1 MNNLATSFR
10 LRYAS
15 YSWLIA
21 VSVTAL
27 ILSVFECVEISS
39 PNPFY
44 WILYSC
50 YMLTILVLPA
60 WPRQGSWL
68 MLAISYLLPL
78 FEGPRYPAILL
89 GEIIALSVLAYYAK
103 VWESILAL
111 LSAFLAQSLV
121 ADFLHPVDVF
131 SWFVFVALCG
141 SGLLLGYVFREKSRR
156 EEVEKRQAQEELAI
170 ARLQLVEARNKLAL
184 RIHDSLTNN
193 LSDISLIAHE
203 HAEGSPTE
211 NPGSDVSDWRTVS
224 ERTKDSFKQIHTI
237 IDLLSQDLR
246 TKRNLQTGQSPQTRQ
261 SPQTGQ
267 GPWEAEISSL
277 VTRLREHHG
286 QRGQRGHISLE
297 IADGLDLP
305 QKISPEAQE
314 ETLSL
319 LTEIFANIQR
329 HAPSGDDSYDLFV
342 QIGPERILIRQ
353 TNDLPNPSTRPL
365 PEAERSGRGL
375 GMHQAIVEKLGGTM
389 RTRLQDGHWLIYVSL
404 PVS

>member
-10 LRYAS
+10 LHYAS
-15 YSWLIA
+15 HSWLIA

-156 EEVEKRQAQEELAI
+156 EEAEKRQAQEELAI
-170 ARLQLVEARNKLAL
+170 ARLQLVEARHKLAL

-203 HAEGSPTE
+203 HTEDSLTE
-211 NPGSDVSDWRTVS
+211 NPDSDVSDWRTVS
-224 ERTKDSFKQIHTI
+224 ERTEDSFKQIHTI
-237 IDLLSQDLR
+237 IDLLSQD
-246 TKRNLQTGQSPQTRQ
+246 PQTRQ
-261 SPQTGQ
+261 NPQTGQ
-267 GPWEAEISSL
+267 GLWEAEISSL
-277 VTRLREHHG
+277 VTRLREHHD
-286 QRGQRGHISLE
+286 QRGQRGHVSLE
-297 IADGLDLP
+297 IADGLDLQ
-305 QKISPEAQE
+305 QKISPEVQE

-319 LTEIFANIQR
+319 LTEIFANLQR

-353 TNDLPNPSTRPL
+353 TNDLSNPGTHPL
-365 PEAERSGRGL
+365 SEAERSGRGL
-375 GMHQAIVEKLGGTM
+375 AMHQAIVEKLGGTM

>member
-10 LRYAS
+10 LHYAS
-15 YSWLIA
+15 HSWLIA

-170 ARLQLVEARNKLAL
+170 VRLQLVEARNKLAL

-203 HAEGSPTE
+203 HTEDSLTE
-211 NPGSDVSDWRTVS
+211 NPDSDVSDWRTVS
-224 ERTKDSFKQIHTI
+224 ERTEDSFKQIHTI
-237 IDLLSQDLR
+237 IDLLSQD
-246 TKRNLQTGQSPQTRQ
+246 PQTRQ
-261 SPQTGQ
+261 NPQTGQ
-267 GPWEAEISSL
+267 GLWEAEISSL
-277 VTRLREHHG
+277 VTRLREHHN
-286 QRGQRGHISLE
+286 QRGQRGHVSLE
-297 IADGLDLP
+297 IADGLDLQ
-305 QKISPEAQE
+305 QKISPEVQE

-319 LTEIFANIQR
+319 LTEIFANLQR

-353 TNDLPNPSTRPL
+353 TNDLSNPGTHPL
-365 PEAERSGRGL
+365 SEAERSGRGL
-375 GMHQAIVEKLGGTM
+375 AMHQAIVEKLGGTM

>member
-10 LRYAS
+10 LHYAS
-15 YSWLIA
+15 HSWLIA

-156 EEVEKRQAQEELAI
+156 EEAEKRQAQEELAI

-203 HAEGSPTE
+203 HTEDSLTE
-211 NPGSDVSDWRTVS
+211 NPDSDVSDWRTVS
-224 ERTKDSFKQIHTI
+224 ERTEDSFKQIHTI
-237 IDLLSQDLR
+237 IDLLSQD
-246 TKRNLQTGQSPQTRQ
+246 PQTRQ
-261 SPQTGQ
+261 NPQTGQ
-267 GPWEAEISSL
+267 GLWEAEISSL
-277 VTRLREHHG
+277 VTRLREHHD
-286 QRGQRGHISLE
+286 QRGQRGHVSLE
-297 IADGLDLP
+297 IADGLDLQ
-305 QKISPEAQE
+305 QKISPEVQE

-319 LTEIFANIQR
+319 LTEIFANLQR

-353 TNDLPNPSTRPL
+353 TNDLPNPGTRPL

-375 GMHQAIVEKLGGTM
+375 AMHQAIVEKLGGTM
-389 RTRLQDGHWLIYVSL
+389 RTRLQDGQWLIYVSL
-404 PVS
+404 PVA

>member
-10 LRYAS
+10 LHYAS
-15 YSWLIA
+15 HSWLIA

-156 EEVEKRQAQEELAI
+156 EEAEKRQAQEELAI

-203 HAEGSPTE
+203 HTEDSLTE
-211 NPGSDVSDWRTVS
+211 NPDSDVSDWRTVS
-224 ERTKDSFKQIHTI
+224 ERTEDSFKQIHTI
-237 IDLLSQDLR
+237 IDLLSQD
-246 TKRNLQTGQSPQTRQ
+246 PQTRQ
-261 SPQTGQ
+261 NPQTGQ
-267 GPWEAEISSL
+267 GLWEAEISSL
-277 VTRLREHHG
+277 VTRLREHHD
-286 QRGQRGHISLE
+286 QRGQRGHVSLE

-305 QKISPEAQE
+305 QKISPEVQE

-319 LTEIFANIQR
+319 LTEIFANLQR

-353 TNDLPNPSTRPL
+353 TNDLSNPGTRPL

>member
-10 LRYAS
+10 LHYAS
-15 YSWLIA
+15 HSWLIA

-78 FEGPRYPAILL
+78 FAGPRYPAILL

-156 EEVEKRQAQEELAI
+156 EEAEKRQAQEELAI

-203 HAEGSPTE
+203 HTEDSLTE
-211 NPGSDVSDWRTVS
+211 NPDSDVSDWRTVS
-224 ERTKDSFKQIHTI
+224 ERTEDSFKQIHTI
-237 IDLLSQDLR
+237 IDLLSQD
-246 TKRNLQTGQSPQTRQ
+246 PQTRQ
-261 SPQTGQ
+261 NPQTGQ
-267 GPWEAEISSL
+267 GLWEAEISSL
-277 VTRLREHHG
+277 VTRLREHHD
-286 QRGQRGHISLE
+286 QRGQRGHVSLE
-297 IADGLDLP
+297 IADGLDLQ
-305 QKISPEAQE
+305 QKISPEVQE

-319 LTEIFANIQR
+319 LTEIFANLQR

-353 TNDLPNPSTRPL
+353 TNDLSNPGTRPL

>member
-10 LRYAS
+10 LHYAS
-15 YSWLIA
+15 HSWLIA

-156 EEVEKRQAQEELAI
+156 EEAEKRQAQEELAI

-203 HAEGSPTE
+203 HTEDSLTE
-211 NPGSDVSDWRTVS
+211 NPDSDVSDWRTVS
-224 ERTKDSFKQIHTI
+224 ERTEDSFKQIHTI
-237 IDLLSQDLR
+237 IDLLSQD
-246 TKRNLQTGQSPQTRQ
+246 PQTRQ
-261 SPQTGQ
+261 NPQTGQ
-267 GPWEAEISSL
+267 GLWEAEISSL
-277 VTRLREHHG
+277 VTRLREHHD
-286 QRGQRGHISLE
+286 QRGQRGHVSLE
-297 IADGLDLP
+297 IADGLDLQ
-305 QKISPEAQE
+305 QKISPEVQE

-319 LTEIFANIQR
+319 LTEIFANLQR

-353 TNDLPNPSTRPL
+353 TNDLPNPGTRPL

-375 GMHQAIVEKLGGTM
+375 AMHQAIIEKLGGTM
-389 RTRLQDGHWLIYVSL
+389 RTRLQDGQWLIYVSL
-404 PVS
+404 PVA

>member
-10 LRYAS
+10 LHYAS
-15 YSWLIA
+15 HSWLIA

-44 WILYSC
+44 WILDSC

-156 EEVEKRQAQEELAI
+156 EEAEKRQAQEELAI

-203 HAEGSPTE
+203 HTEDSLTE
-211 NPGSDVSDWRTVS
+211 NPDSDVSDWRTVS
-224 ERTKDSFKQIHTI
+224 ERTEDSFKQIHTI
-237 IDLLSQDLR
+237 IDLLSQD
-246 TKRNLQTGQSPQTRQ
+246 PQTRQ
-261 SPQTGQ
+261 NPQTGQ
-267 GPWEAEISSL
+267 GLWEAEISSL
-277 VTRLREHHG
+277 VTRLREHHD
-286 QRGQRGHISLE
+286 QRGQRGHVSLK
-297 IADGLDLP
+297 IADGLDLQ
-305 QKISPEAQE
+305 QKISPEVQE

-319 LTEIFANIQR
+319 LTEIFANLQR

-353 TNDLPNPSTRPL
+353 TNDLSNPGTRPL

>member
-1 MNNLATSFR
+1 MNNLVTSFR

-15 YSWLIA
+15 HSWLIA

-44 WILYSC
+44 WILDSC

-156 EEVEKRQAQEELAI
+156 EEAEKRQAQEELAI

-203 HAEGSPTE
+203 HTEDSLTE
-211 NPGSDVSDWRTVS
+211 NPDSDVSDWRTVS
-224 ERTKDSFKQIHTI
+224 ERTEDSFKQIHTI
-237 IDLLSQDLR
+237 IDLLSQD
-246 TKRNLQTGQSPQTRQ
+246 PQTRQ
-261 SPQTGQ
+261 NPQTGQ
-267 GPWEAEISSL
+267 GLWEAEISSL
-277 VTRLREHHG
+277 VTRLREHHD
-286 QRGQRGHISLE
+286 QRGQRGHVSLE
-297 IADGLDLP
+297 IADGLDLQ
-305 QKISPEAQE
+305 QKISPEVQE

-319 LTEIFANIQR
+319 LTEIFANLQR

-353 TNDLPNPSTRPL
+353 TNDLSNPGTHPL
-365 PEAERSGRGL
+365 SEAERSGRGL
-375 GMHQAIVEKLGGTM
+375 AMHQAIVEKLGGTM

>member
-10 LRYAS
+10 LHYAS
-15 YSWLIA
+15 HSWLIA

-111 LSAFLAQSLV
+111 LSAFLAQPLV

-156 EEVEKRQAQEELAI
+156 EEAEKRQAQEELAI

-203 HAEGSPTE
+203 HTEDSLTE
-211 NPGSDVSDWRTVS
+211 NPDSDVSDWRTVS
-224 ERTKDSFKQIHTI
+224 ERTEDSFKQIHTI

-246 TKRNLQTGQSPQTRQ
+246 TRQ
-261 SPQTGQ
+261 NPQTGQ
-267 GPWEAEISSL
+267 GLWEAEISSL
-277 VTRLREHHG
+277 VTRLREHHD
-286 QRGQRGHISLE
+286 QRGQRGHVSLE
-297 IADGLDLP
+297 IADGLDLQ
-305 QKISPEAQE
+305 QKISPEVQE

-319 LTEIFANIQR
+319 LTEIFANLQR

-353 TNDLPNPSTRPL
+353 TNDLSNPGTRPL

-389 RTRLQDGHWLIYVSL
+389 RTRLQDGQWLIYVSL
-404 PVS
+404 PVA

>member
-1 MNNLATSFR
+1 MNNLVTSFR

-15 YSWLIA
+15 HSWLIA

-39 PNPFY
+39 PNPLY

-156 EEVEKRQAQEELAI
+156 EEAEKRQAQEELAI

-203 HAEGSPTE
+203 HTEDSLTE
-211 NPGSDVSDWRTVS
+211 NPDSDVSDWRTVS
-224 ERTKDSFKQIHTI
+224 ERTEDSFKQIHTI
-237 IDLLSQDLR
+237 IDLLSQD
-246 TKRNLQTGQSPQTRQ
+246 PQTRQ
-261 SPQTGQ
+261 NPQTGQ
-267 GPWEAEISSL
+267 GLWEAEISSL
-277 VTRLREHHG
+277 VTRLREHHD
-286 QRGQRGHISLE
+286 QRGQRGHVSLE
-297 IADGLDLP
+297 IADGLDLQ
-305 QKISPEAQE
+305 QKISPEVQE

-319 LTEIFANIQR
+319 LTEIFANLQR

-353 TNDLPNPSTRPL
+353 TNDLSNPGTRPL

>member
-1 MNNLATSFR
+1 MNNLVTSFR
-10 LRYAS
+10 LHYAS
-15 YSWLIA
+15 HSWLIA

-156 EEVEKRQAQEELAI
+156 EEAEKRQAQEELAI

-203 HAEGSPTE
+203 HTEDSLTE
-211 NPGSDVSDWRTVS
+211 NPDSDVSDWRTVS
-224 ERTKDSFKQIHTI
+224 ERTEDSFKQIHTI
-237 IDLLSQDLR
+237 IDLLSQD
-246 TKRNLQTGQSPQTRQ
+246 PQTRQ
-261 SPQTGQ
+261 NPQTGQ
-267 GPWEAEISSL
+267 GLWEAEISSL
-277 VTRLREHHG
+277 VTRLREHHD
-286 QRGQRGHISLE
+286 QRGQRGHVSLE
-297 IADGLDLP
+297 IADGLDLQ
-305 QKISPEAQE
+305 QKISPEVQE

-319 LTEIFANIQR
+319 LTEIFANLQR

-353 TNDLPNPSTRPL
+353 TNDLSNPGTYPL
-365 PEAERSGRGL
+365 SEAERSGRGL
-375 GMHQAIVEKLGGTM
+375 AMHQAIVEKLGGTM

>member
-1 MNNLATSFR
+1 MNNLVTSFR

-15 YSWLIA
+15 HSWLIA

-39 PNPFY
+39 PNPLY

-50 YMLTILVLPA
+50 YMLIILVLPA

-89 GEIIALSVLAYYAK
+89 GEIIALSVLAYHARI
-103 VWESILAL
+103 WESILAL

-121 ADFLHPVDVF
+121 AIFLHQVDVF

-156 EEVEKRQAQEELAI
+156 EEAEKRQAQEELAI

-193 LSDISLIAHE
+193 LSDISLIARE

-211 NPGSDVSDWRTVS
+211 NPDSDVSDWRTVS
-224 ERTKDSFKQIHTI
+224 ERIEDSFKQIHTI
-237 IDLLSQDLR
+237 IDLLSQD
-246 TKRNLQTGQSPQTRQ
+246 PQTKENPQNRQ
-261 SPQTGQ
+261 NPQTGQ
-267 GPWEAEISSL
+267 GLWEAEISSL
-277 VTRLREHHG
+277 VTRLREHHA
-286 QRGQRGHISLE
+286 QRGQRGHVSLE

-305 QKISPEAQE
+305 QKISPEVQE

-319 LTEIFANIQR
+319 LNEIFANLQR

-353 TNDLPNPSTRPL
+353 TNDLPNPSTHPL

-389 RTRLQDGHWLIYVSL
+389 RTRLQDGQWLIYVSL

>member
-10 LRYAS
+10 LHYAS
-15 YSWLIA
+15 HSWLIA

-89 GEIIALSVLAYYAK
+89 GEIIALSILAYYAK

-111 LSAFLAQSLV
+111 LSAFLAQPLV

-156 EEVEKRQAQEELAI
+156 EEAEKRQAQEELAI

-203 HAEGSPTE
+203 HTEDSLTE
-211 NPGSDVSDWRTVS
+211 NPDSDVSDWRTVS
-224 ERTKDSFKQIHTI
+224 ERTEDSFKQIHTI
-237 IDLLSQDLR
+237 IDLLSQD
-246 TKRNLQTGQSPQTRQ
+246 PQTRQ
-261 SPQTGQ
+261 NPQTGQ
-267 GPWEAEISSL
+267 GLWEAEISSL
-277 VTRLREHHG
+277 VTRLREHHD
-286 QRGQRGHISLE
+286 QRGQRGHVSLE
-297 IADGLDLP
+297 IADGLDLQ
-305 QKISPEAQE
+305 QKISPEVQE

-319 LTEIFANIQR
+319 LTEIFANLQR

-353 TNDLPNPSTRPL
+353 TNDLPNPGTRPL

-375 GMHQAIVEKLGGTM
+375 AMHQAIVEKLGGTM
-389 RTRLQDGHWLIYVSL
+389 RTRLQDGQWLIYVSL
-404 PVS
+404 PVA

>member
-10 LRYAS
+10 LHYAS
-15 YSWLIA
+15 HSWLIA

-156 EEVEKRQAQEELAI
+156 EEAEKRQAQEELAI

-203 HAEGSPTE
+203 HTEDSLTE
-211 NPGSDVSDWRTVS
+211 NPDSDVSDRRTVS
-224 ERTKDSFKQIHTI
+224 ERTEDSFKQIHTI
-237 IDLLSQDLR
+237 IDLLSQD
-246 TKRNLQTGQSPQTRQ
+246 PQTRQ
-261 SPQTGQ
+261 NPQTGQ
-267 GPWEAEISSL
+267 GLWEAEISSL
-277 VTRLREHHG
+277 VTRLREHHD
-286 QRGQRGHISLE
+286 QRGQRGHVSLE
-297 IADGLDLP
+297 IADGLDLQ
-305 QKISPEAQE
+305 QKISPEVQE

-319 LTEIFANIQR
+319 LTEIFANLQR

-353 TNDLPNPSTRPL
+353 TNDLPNPGTRPL

-375 GMHQAIVEKLGGTM
+375 AMHQAIVEKLGGTM
-389 RTRLQDGHWLIYVSL
+389 RTRLQDGQWLIYVSL
-404 PVS
+404 PVA

>member
-10 LRYAS
+10 LHYAS
-15 YSWLIA
+15 HSWLIA

-39 PNPFY
+39 PNPLY

-156 EEVEKRQAQEELAI
+156 EEAEKRQAQEELAI

-203 HAEGSPTE
+203 HTEDSLTE
-211 NPGSDVSDWRTVS
+211 NPDSDVSDWRTVS
-224 ERTKDSFKQIHTI
+224 ERTEDSFKQIHTI
-237 IDLLSQDLR
+237 IDLLSQD
-246 TKRNLQTGQSPQTRQ
+246 PQTRQ
-261 SPQTGQ
+261 NPQTGQ
-267 GPWEAEISSL
+267 GLWEAEISSL
-277 VTRLREHHG
+277 VTRLREHHD
-286 QRGQRGHISLE
+286 QRGQRGHVSLE
-297 IADGLDLP
+297 IADGLDLQ
-305 QKISPEAQE
+305 QKISPEVQE

-319 LTEIFANIQR
+319 LTEIFANLQR

-353 TNDLPNPSTRPL
+353 TNDLSNPGTYPL
-365 PEAERSGRGL
+365 SEAERSGRGL
-375 GMHQAIVEKLGGTM
+375 AMHQAIVEKLGGTM

>member
-10 LRYAS
+10 LHYAS
-15 YSWLIA
+15 HSWLIA

-156 EEVEKRQAQEELAI
+156 EEAEKRQAQEELAI

-203 HAEGSPTE
+203 HTEDSLTE
-211 NPGSDVSDWRTVS
+211 NPDSDVSDWRTVS
-224 ERTKDSFKQIHTI
+224 ERTEDSFKQIHTI
-237 IDLLSQDLR
+237 IDLLSQD
-246 TKRNLQTGQSPQTRQ
+246 PQTRQ
-261 SPQTGQ
+261 NPQTGQ
-267 GPWEAEISSL
+267 GLWEAEISSL
-277 VTRLREHHG
+277 VTRLREHHD
-286 QRGQRGHISLE
+286 QRGQRGHVSLE
-297 IADGLDLP
+297 IADGLDLQ
-305 QKISPEAQE
+305 QKISPEVQE

-319 LTEIFANIQR
+319 LTEIFANLQR

-353 TNDLPNPSTRPL
+353 TNDLPNPGTRPL

-375 GMHQAIVEKLGGTM
+375 AMHQAIIEKLGGTM

>member
-10 LRYAS
+10 LHYAS
-15 YSWLIA
+15 HSWLIA

-156 EEVEKRQAQEELAI
+156 EEAEKRQAQEELAI

-203 HAEGSPTE
+203 HTEDSLTE
-211 NPGSDVSDWRTVS
+211 NPDSDVSDWRTVS
-224 ERTKDSFKQIHTI
+224 ERTEDSFKQIHTI
-237 IDLLSQDLR
+237 IDLLSQD
-246 TKRNLQTGQSPQTRQ
+246 PQTRQ
-261 SPQTGQ
+261 GL
-267 GPWEAEISSL
+267 WEAEISSL
-277 VTRLREHHG
+277 VTRLREHHD
-286 QRGQRGHISLE
+286 QRGQRGHVSLE
-297 IADGLDLP
+297 IADGLDLQ
-305 QKISPEAQE
+305 QKISPEVQE

-319 LTEIFANIQR
+319 LTEIFANLQR

-353 TNDLPNPSTRPL
+353 TNDLSNPGTHPL
-365 PEAERSGRGL
+365 SEAERSGRGL
-375 GMHQAIVEKLGGTM
+375 AMHQAIVEKLGGTM

>member
-10 LRYAS
+10 LHYAS
-15 YSWLIA
+15 HSWLIA

-78 FEGPRYPAILL
+78 FEGSRYPAILL

-156 EEVEKRQAQEELAI
+156 EEAEKRQAQEELAI

-203 HAEGSPTE
+203 HTEDSLTE
-211 NPGSDVSDWRTVS
+211 NPDSDVSDWRTVS
-224 ERTKDSFKQIHTI
+224 ERTEDSFKQIHTI
-237 IDLLSQDLR
+237 IDLLSQD
-246 TKRNLQTGQSPQTRQ
+246 PQTRQ
-261 SPQTGQ
+261 NPQTGQ
-267 GPWEAEISSL
+267 GLWEAEISSL
-277 VTRLREHHG
+277 VTRLREHHD
-286 QRGQRGHISLE
+286 QRGQRGHVSLE
-297 IADGLDLP
+297 IADGLDLQ
-305 QKISPEAQE
+305 QKISPEVQE

-319 LTEIFANIQR
+319 LTEIFANLQR

-353 TNDLPNPSTRPL
+353 TNDLPNPGTRPL

-375 GMHQAIVEKLGGTM
+375 AMHQAIIEKLGGTM

>member
-10 LRYAS
+10 LHYAS
-15 YSWLIA
+15 HSWLIA

-156 EEVEKRQAQEELAI
+156 EEAEKRQAQEELAI

-203 HAEGSPTE
+203 HTEDSLTE
-211 NPGSDVSDWRTVS
+211 NPDSDVSDWRTVS
-224 ERTKDSFKQIHTI
+224 ERTEDSFKQIHTI
-237 IDLLSQDLR
+237 IDLLSQD
-246 TKRNLQTGQSPQTRQ
+246 PQTRQ
-261 SPQTGQ
+261 NPQTGQ
-267 GPWEAEISSL
+267 GLWEAEISSL
-277 VTRLREHHG
+277 VTRLREHHD
-286 QRGQRGHISLE
+286 QRGQRGHVSLE
-297 IADGLDLP
+297 IADGLDLQ
-305 QKISPEAQE
+305 QKISPEVQE

-319 LTEIFANIQR
+319 LTEIFANLQR

-353 TNDLPNPSTRPL
+353 TNDLPNSGTRPL

-375 GMHQAIVEKLGGTM
+375 AMHQAIVEKLGGTM